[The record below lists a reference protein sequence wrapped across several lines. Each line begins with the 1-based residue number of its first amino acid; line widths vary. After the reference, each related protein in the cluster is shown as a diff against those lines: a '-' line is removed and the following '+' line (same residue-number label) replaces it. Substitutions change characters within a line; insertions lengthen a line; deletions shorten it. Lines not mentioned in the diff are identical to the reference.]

1 MTRNLTTARVLYFIC
16 AALLLHTAAAFS
28 QGSKEIGLSANLTK
42 ADIDFKESVKLNLIV
57 EWEGTMANYLFEPF
71 PLPETENLIVM
82 GTSSKVSSAH
92 GVEGEITRREFE
104 YTLQPTQGGTGIIQ
118 PIVLKYISL
127 PDSIP
132 GELMTQQFKL
142 NIAEPEIQTPSN
154 QKSGVS
160 LYFVIPVALMAVGGL
175 IIIAMVFFRKRPQKP
190 PEKSSEEIFVAELQ
204 EIKKLSQSD
213 RKSFFA
219 KLYKLLSDYI
229 YMKFSINT
237 IGKSAKDISL
247 EILETKMTQD
257 CKDKISA
264 WLTLAEKEKFA
275 PFEGEPGDT
284 IRLVNDIEK
293 FFHRIGKGS
302 ISEDS

>member
-142 NIAEPEIQTPSN
+142 NIAEPEIQTPS
-154 QKSGVS
+154 
-160 LYFVIPVALMAVGGL
+160 PVALMAVGGL

-247 EILETKMTQD
+247 EILETTRRYYKT
-257 CKDKISA
+257 C
-264 WLTLAEKEKFA
+264 
-275 PFEGEPGDT
+275 
-284 IRLVNDIEK
+284 
-293 FFHRIGKGS
+293 
-302 ISEDS
+302 